1 MFIGVSHLETT
12 KETIRFAL
20 LELLNT
26 NNFKD
31 LTVKEIA
38 YAANISRSTFY
49 LYYVDKYDL
58 MDDVRRLLNDRFLS
72 FYQSQHPGWEQPMI
86 LHLCQHFVK
95 YRSFYNVEF
104 NDANAIQ
111 NLSDRLTTQLMLIF
125 DDQDYAIFAS
135 YGTIGYLS
143 RWLKDSFVISPYEAA
158 EKLLK
163 IGFTNWSKEIATYDI
178 YVAGM
183 LK

>member
-1 MFIGVSHLETT
+1 MEST
-12 KETIRFAL
+12 KETIRIAL
-20 LELLNT
+20 LKLLST

-38 YAANISRSTFY
+38 HAANISRSTFY
-49 LYYVDKYDL
+49 LYFVDKYDL

-72 FYQSQHPGWEQPMI
+72 FYQSQQPHWEQPMI

-104 NDANAIQ
+104 NDANAIR

-143 RWLKDSFVISPYEAA
+143 NWLKNSFVISPYEAA

-163 IGFTNWSKEIATYDI
+163 IGFTNWSKEIETNDI
-178 YVAGM
+178 YVAG
-183 LK
+183 LLN